1 MKFKKTFLAFL
12 LILTALANALPQVVI
27 PNNYFRSPINIGL
40 AVSGSFGEV
49 RPNHFHSGIDFP
61 VGQKEG
67 LPVFAIAD
75 GFVSRIKVS
84 PVGFGNAL
92 YIDHP
97 NGFTSVYAHL
107 KGYNDTITE
116 YIHFNQYKV
125 KKFEVDLFPANKKE
139 FIFVKKGQLIG
150 YAGNSGSSGGPHL
163 HFEIRNT
170 NTERILNPSL
180 FEFSVQDNFPPY
192 IDFIKLYPDNE
203 SSYVG
208 STNGV
213 VKFMVN
219 KSGKNQNRLTIK
231 DTLAL
236 WGNIYFGIQ
245 AYDYHHNQSNRNGWY
260 SVKMYK
266 DNEEFF
272 SMVCDSFAFAESRYV
287 NASIDYEDNYN
298 NGSRIV
304 ISKKLKGNQ
313 LSFFKTSASQGVL
326 NFVDSKTH
334 KIDMQVS
341 DLAGNTTYLTFWV
354 MPQRPNGY
362 IQVPSPPVSDSMVYF
377 KYNKANIFETPE
389 LKVEIPL
396 GSLYDNIVFQYNK
409 TVGLK
414 NLFSAVHYLHQPVVP
429 LHSKIKVSINAAN
442 LPQKLQSKALLVRID
457 REGKR
462 SSSGGEYLNG
472 YVTTYT
478 NLFDG
483 YAIGIDTISPTIV
496 YNSGNTPTKSL
507 RFTVSD
513 NFSGISE
520 YRGELNGNWVLVEW
534 DPKNKLMVYTFDD
547 MLQNG
552 KNTFILYLADSKG
565 NKSSKKVSFN
575 YSN

>member
-180 FEFSVQDNFPPY
+180 FEF
-192 IDFIKLYPDNE
+192 
-203 SSYVG
+203 
-208 STNGV
+208 
-213 VKFMVN
+213 
-219 KSGKNQNRLTIK
+219 
-231 DTLAL
+231 
-236 WGNIYFGIQ
+236 
-245 AYDYHHNQSNRNGWY
+245 
-260 SVKMYK
+260 
-266 DNEEFF
+266 
-272 SMVCDSFAFAESRYV
+272 
-287 NASIDYEDNYN
+287 
-298 NGSRIV
+298 
-304 ISKKLKGNQ
+304 
-313 LSFFKTSASQGVL
+313 
-326 NFVDSKTH
+326 
-334 KIDMQVS
+334 
-341 DLAGNTTYLTFWV
+341 
-354 MPQRPNGY
+354 
-362 IQVPSPPVSDSMVYF
+362 
-377 KYNKANIFETPE
+377 
-389 LKVEIPL
+389 
-396 GSLYDNIVFQYNK
+396 
-409 TVGLK
+409 
-414 NLFSAVHYLHQPVVP
+414 
-429 LHSKIKVSINAAN
+429 
-442 LPQKLQSKALLVRID
+442 
-457 REGKR
+457 
-462 SSSGGEYLNG
+462 
-472 YVTTYT
+472 
-478 NLFDG
+478 
-483 YAIGIDTISPTIV
+483 
-496 YNSGNTPTKSL
+496 
-507 RFTVSD
+507 
-513 NFSGISE
+513 
-520 YRGELNGNWVLVEW
+520 
-534 DPKNKLMVYTFDD
+534 
-547 MLQNG
+547 
-552 KNTFILYLADSKG
+552 
-565 NKSSKKVSFN
+565 
-575 YSN
+575 